1 MEFEVD
7 RITYS
12 SIIIEAKSRKE
23 AEDMLSEIDGD
34 DDNWDYY
41 NEEYFLK
48 EEGHDE
54 HAQTHTSCRDDIPL
68 DIVNKIKELGYKIVK
83 ED

>member
-1 MEFEVD
+1 MKKGKWKIIKFWDTISVDIGTYKYGWNYEVGFWVNG
-7 RITYS
+7 
-12 SIIIEAKSRKE
+12 
-23 AEDMLSEIDGD
+23 EI
-34 DDNWDYY
+34 Y

-48 EEGHDE
+48 EEGYDE